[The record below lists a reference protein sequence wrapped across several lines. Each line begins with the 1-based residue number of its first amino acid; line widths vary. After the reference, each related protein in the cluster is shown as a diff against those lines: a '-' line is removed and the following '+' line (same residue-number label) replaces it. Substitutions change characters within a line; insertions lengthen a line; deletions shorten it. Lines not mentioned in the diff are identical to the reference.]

1 VAVRRVVAK
10 PGREESTA
18 AGGFKRGC
26 VDAANEATGAMRGRH
41 RCSADLTG
49 IIVTNPTELPSR
61 VFVFGT
67 DIEGRHDSESGRM
80 AVRLHGAAA
89 GTRNGPT
96 GNAYAIPSL
105 ASNGAPLP
113 LSVIGNY
120 VTPFIEYATAHPRT
134 IFQIARFGAGGAE
147 HADED
152 MARLFANAPA
162 NCRLPG
168 RWLTARDQVQAARLL
183 VFDPSSQNDLDVW
196 REQFAQYIKLNAPLW
211 NVPEVEV
218 VSVGNARAIVAND
231 KVAKQLE
238 LRHRIFGPDPTRFGT
253 NATVAAEYEA
263 VWYSTHVLSVADFAQ
278 TAHPEQMRIMR
289 AAARAGLP
297 VDQLDVGAA

>member
-1 VAVRRVVAK
+1 ME
-10 PGREESTA
+10 PDS
-18 AGGFKRGC
+18 
-26 VDAANEATGAMRGRH
+26 H
-41 RCSADLTG
+41 
-49 IIVTNPTELPSR
+49 

-67 DIEGRHDSESGRM
+67 DIDGRHESESGRM
-80 AVRLHGAAA
+80 AMRLHGAQR
-89 GTRNGPT
+89 GTRNGLT
-96 GNAYAIPSL
+96 GNAYAIPSVASDGTPLRL
-105 ASNGAPLP
+105 AVMA
-113 LSVIGNY
+113 NY

-147 HADED
+147 HSDED
-152 MARLFANAPA
+152 MAGLFAKVPA

-168 RWLTARDQVQAARLL
+168 RWQTLIDQSLAARLL
-183 VFDPSSQNDLDVW
+183 VFDPSAQNDLDLW
-196 REQFAQYIKLNAPLW
+196 REQFAQYIALNAPLW
-211 NVPEVEV
+211 NAPAVEV
-218 VSVGNARAIVAND
+218 VSVGSARAIVAND
-231 KVAKQLE
+231 KIAKQLE
-238 LRHRIFGPDPTRFGT
+238 LKHRIFGPDESRFGA